1 MLATM
6 GVQAERGVWP
16 APTFAHLDEMVDLL
30 HRFVQP
36 ASISVSQPKP
46 NSCSPHFAR
55 SVRAALEARKLAE
68 DPERERYAT
77 LLASCHH
84 VGFWPGLVRKEN
96 LERYEELEA
105 EIGETMYFYI
115 LLAYRLLFSPFVTI
129 QCLNS
134 KVERKL

>member
-1 MLATM
+1 MAAL

-16 APTFAHLDEMVDLL
+16 APTFAHLDETVDLF

-36 ASISVSQPKP
+36 ASISVSQPIP

-68 DPERERYAT
+68 DPVRERYAT
-77 LLASCHH
+77 LLVSHH
-84 VGFWPGLVRKEN
+84 HLGIWPGLVRKEN

-105 EIGETMYFYI
+105 EMGGD
-115 LLAYRLLFSPFVTI
+115 RD
-129 QCLNS
+129 QG
-134 KVERKL
+134 